1 MYGWRGI
8 LPVDNLIKTTF
19 VYDNDFNSKNPFVK
33 YLWFGVFEIFLT
45 IKNVKESHEFLIK
58 LAVGDV

>member
-1 MYGWRGI
+1 MDSRLTSSDHRGGGASPYTFWDKSMYGWRGI

-33 YLWFGVFEIFLT
+33 YL
-45 IKNVKESHEFLIK
+45 
-58 LAVGDV
+58 

>member
-1 MYGWRGI
+1 MYGWQGI

-33 YLWFGVFEIFLT
+33 YLWFGFFEIFLT
-45 IKNVKESHEFLIK
+45 IKKCQGITWIFN
-58 LAVGDV
+58 

>member
-1 MYGWRGI
+1 MDSRSTSSDHRRGSKSIHLDKSMYGWQGI

-33 YLWFGVFEIFLT
+33 YL
-45 IKNVKESHEFLIK
+45 
-58 LAVGDV
+58 